1 MKYLR
6 ILAIFGLFL
15 GTASVASAQRVVV
28 GVGVGAPVLAG
39 PPVCSYG
46 YYNYYPYAC
55 APYGFYG
62 PSWFSGGIFIG
73 AGPWFHGYRGG
84 FYGRPGFGRPGFGG
98 RPGWGGRPGF
108 GGREVGR
115 GPVGRGPE
123 GNFHGGGAVR
133 GGGGSFH
140 GGAVHGGGGSHGGG
154 RR

>member
-1 MKYLR
+1 MRYMKYLALVAVLMVP
-6 ILAIFGLFL
+6 LAYSQ
-15 GTASVASAQRVVV
+15 AQVAV
-28 GVGVGAPVLAG
+28 GIGVE
-39 PPVCSYG
+39 PVCSYG

-73 AGPWFHGYRGG
+73 AGPWFHVYRGG
-84 FYGRPGFGRPGFGG
+84 FYGHPGFGRPGFGG

>member
-1 MKYLR
+1 MRNLKL
-6 ILAIFGLFL
+6 LTLLGLCSL
-15 GTASVASAQRVVV
+15 VAPYAHAQRIGVAI
-28 GVGVGAPVLAG
+28 GVGPGYVGPA
-39 PPVCSYG
+39 PVCSYG

-84 FYGRPGFGRPGFGG
+84 FYGHPGFGRPGFGR

-123 GNFHGGGAVR
+123 GNFLGGGAVR